1 MRTGLARRPLPS
13 TRRAGGILKK
23 VLLTL
28 AGALLLLETVP
39 RFVSLPGLDRAT
51 LDPPYLQAEAKRNFV
66 PHPYLIFTP
75 RPGYE
80 RSDPG
85 KEIRHGAQGFR
96 GDDLPLPKPEGTLR
110 IACLGGSSTYA
121 TGPTRDEFTWPAR
134 LQALLEGRLADR
146 DVDVLNGGVPSWNS
160 FECLGNLAFRVL
172 PYEPDI
178 VLVYL
183 STNDAEAALWP
194 DPRTDNSHYRL
205 AWPTFRES
213 PLEGIFDRSVTYL
226 VWRKYAT
233 DYLEQRADLGF
244 HGKVIPPGSVG
255 EALQQYR
262 LPEELLDPS
271 DVGFENFRRNLV
283 SITALARAHGAT
295 PVLMTQAI
303 WSPEPESDHMLHGK
317 QRLAAQARMT
327 DIVREVAAGEDVPLV
342 EMKAFL
348 EDAATEQA
356 AEGGAQGVFVNNV
369 HLTDEGSALFAE
381 RLADELVRLG
391 VL

>member
-1 MRTGLARRPLPS
+1 M
-13 TRRAGGILKK
+13 
-23 VLLTL
+23 LLSL
-28 AGALLLLETVP
+28 LGALALLETVP
-39 RFVSLPGLDRAT
+39 RFLPLPGLDRAT
-51 LDPPYLQAEAKRNFV
+51 LDPPYVQAEAKHNFV
-66 PHPYLIFTP
+66 PSPYLIFTP

-80 RSDPG
+80 RDDPG
-85 KEIRHGAQGFR
+85 KQLSHGASGFR
-96 GDDLPLPKPEGTLR
+96 GPDLALPKPEGTLR

-121 TGPTRDEFTWPAR
+121 TGPTTDEFTWPAR
-134 LQALLEGRLADR
+134 LQALLDDRIEAR

-172 PYEPDI
+172 PYEPDV

-194 DPRTDNSHYRL
+194 DPKSDNSHYRI

-213 PLEGIFDRSVTYL
+213 PLEGILGRSITYL

-244 HGKVIPPGSVG
+244 RGKVVPPGSVG
-255 EALQQYR
+255 DTLQQYR
-262 LPEELLDPS
+262 IPKELENPT

-283 SITALARAHGAT
+283 SIAAVARAHGAK

-303 WSPEPESDHMLHGK
+303 WSPDPESDHILHGR
-317 QRLAAQARMT
+317 QRLAAHRRMT
-327 DIVREVAAGEDVPLV
+327 TIVREVADSEGVALI
-342 EMKAFL
+342 EMQSFL
-348 EDAATEQA
+348 EDAATQQA
-356 AEGGAQGVFVNNV
+356 ADGGTQGVFVNNV
-369 HLTDEGSALFAE
+369 HLTDEGSAMFAE

-391 VL
+391 VF